1 MNDEKEDIKEL
12 QAAVR
17 GLYELNKSMASELN
31 ALRSLVRAMAL
42 QPAFNRTA
50 LHLSASTLLDAAIAE
65 TPPALQ
71 CKDTL
76 EKAQHFLDS
85 LLRSSSD

>member
-1 MNDEKEDIKEL
+1 MENENIKEL
-12 QAAVR
+12 QVCIR
-17 GLYELNKSMASELN
+17 DLHELNKSMASELP

-42 QPAFNRTA
+42 QPCFNRTV
-50 LHLSASTLLDAAIAE
+50 LHLSANTLLDAAIAE
-65 TPPALQ
+65 MPPALQ

-76 EKAQHFLDS
+76 ADAQRFLDS